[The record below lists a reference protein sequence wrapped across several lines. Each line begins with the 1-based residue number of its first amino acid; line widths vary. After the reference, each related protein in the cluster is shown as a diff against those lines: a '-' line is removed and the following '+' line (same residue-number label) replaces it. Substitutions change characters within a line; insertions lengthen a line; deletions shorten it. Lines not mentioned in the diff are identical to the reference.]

1 LPDSN
6 RVVLPVYERSSGVLK
21 FWQARSID
29 GRQPKY
35 LAPDLDR
42 SRVISQWG
50 HAEAVTL
57 TEDILSAYK
66 VGLVGEGWS
75 LMGTKLT
82 DHALS
87 ALMERNKQ
95 PGFTVNVWLD
105 NDLPPKHPV
114 NRGQLAAAKVL
125 AKLRAVGLTAHNIIS
140 PLDPKLMSRVAIK
153 EYLSNVRIL

>member
-1 LPDSN
+1 LS
-6 RVVLPVYERSSGVLK
+6 

-50 HAEAVTL
+50 HAGAVTL

-75 LMGTKLT
+75 LLGTKLS
-82 DHALS
+82 DHTLG
-87 ALMERNKQ
+87 ALMDRAKQ

-114 NRGQLAAAKVL
+114 NRGQMAAAKVL
-125 AKLRAVGLTAHNIIS
+125 AKLRAVGITAHNIIS

-153 EYLSNVRIL
+153 EYLSHVLFHQS